1 MSTFQPP
8 PTWAN
13 PVLVDE
19 TTGKGSFNPVW
30 LKWFIELSA
39 GLDATGAGS
48 GTVVGVPVTTP
59 GHMASWQDAAATVI
73 GDGGV
78 IGDAAHLNI
87 GTVAGTVCAGDDS
100 RLGAGTTSWINAEI
114 DAGAKPAFDLTAV
127 IIDAAITPADKII
140 ILPDGTASAGRT
152 SDDWQWDGA
161 SFAGVAGTG
170 QFTLYAVFLP
180 GPVVGKRNI
189 LYRVA

>member
-19 TTGKGSFNPVW
+19 TTGKGTFNPVW

-39 GLDATGAGS
+39 GLDATGGGS

-59 GHMASWQDAAATVI
+59 GHMASWQDAAATVL

-78 IGDAAHLNI
+78 IGGAAHLDVGTI
-87 GTVAGTVCAGDDS
+87 AGTVAAGDDPRFGGLTQS
-100 RLGAGTTSWINAEI
+100 QVLRLGM
-114 DAGAKPAFDLTAV
+114 GA
-127 IIDAAITPADKII
+127 
-140 ILPDGTASAGRT
+140 
-152 SDDWQWDGA
+152 
-161 SFAGVAGTG
+161 
-170 QFTLYAVFLP
+170 
-180 GPVVGKRNI
+180 
-189 LYRVA
+189 